1 MAEANA
7 YCLGGAI
14 YAALASLTS
23 ISLYWVLEVEP
34 GWEWL
39 GDALALGWLAIS
51 MCIVAWAKL
60 RMGKPSFNT
69 GSHFGSTAAL

>member
-1 MAEANA
+1 MVEADL
-7 YCLGGAI
+7 YCLGGAV
-14 YAALASLTS
+14 YAAFASLTS

-39 GDALALGWLAIS
+39 GDALAISWLAVC

-60 RMGKPSFNT
+60 RIAKPSFST
-69 GSHFGSTAAL
+69 G